1 MNTPTVS
8 NPNDFR
14 VVDFTNKT
22 DFDFTPEMGCMF
34 NSNPIFGI
42 SGGTGVR
49 AGESL
54 KLPYHVGIKLATNL
68 AKAVMTRQAPPV
80 DPANIPTGVPLWD
93 QTKLDKLRDTFLTD
107 LYSEN
112 KPIAKTETE
121 VLLERVNEL
130 NRVVETLQV
139 KDKAPATEPSQE
151 VKDDVTV
158 PPNDADT
165 STEAKVYQDKQEVI
179 LELEKRGIKHD
190 KRKGKDELE
199 KLLVNA

>member
-1 MNTPTVS
+1 MNNPTVS
-8 NPNDFR
+8 NPNDLR

-42 SGGTGVR
+42 SGGPGVK

-54 KLPYHVGIKLATNL
+54 KLPYHVGIQLATNL
-68 AKAVMTRQAPPV
+68 AKAVMTRQAPPI
-80 DPANIPTGVPLWD
+80 DPANVPTGVPLWD
-93 QTKLDKLRDTFLTD
+93 QGKLEKLRDSFLTD
-107 LYSEN
+107 LYSEQ

-121 VLLERVNEL
+121 LLLEKVNEL
-130 NRVVETLQV
+130 NRVVETLQQ
-139 KDKAPATEPSQE
+139 KDKAPADEPSQDA
-151 VKDDVTV
+151 KDETTV
-158 PPNDADT
+158 PPNDAVV
-165 STEAKVYQDKQEVI
+165 SPEAKVYQDKQEVI

-199 KLLVNA
+199 KLLVTA